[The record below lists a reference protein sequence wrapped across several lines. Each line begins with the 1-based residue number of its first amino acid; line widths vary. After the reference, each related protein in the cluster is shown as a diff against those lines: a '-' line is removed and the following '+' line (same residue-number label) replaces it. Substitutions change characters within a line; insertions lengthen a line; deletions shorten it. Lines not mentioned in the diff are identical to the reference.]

1 VLCEGEGVETSRER
15 SSGEAPRTG
24 AASLPGLRLYEERD
38 RAAALEILRRRIRR
52 GDVPYSMH
60 PGEWNWWVDHADPR
74 LPEPVRLIGDDTLV
88 WRSADGH
95 VAAFTSSAQDLARLL
110 VTEPVAP
117 VTGLVI
123 SQHDPD
129 SERVLADAGFEPD
142 ETHALFGFVQP
153 LTGGLPEVVLPAG
166 YAVRSMTD
174 TDARSRADAA
184 RLSFRSPM
192 EPDMHRA
199 RYRRFM
205 ASPAYEPENDLV
217 VIAPD
222 GEVAAFAIVWP
233 DDDLGS
239 GQFEPVG
246 THPGHVRKGLG
257 RAVVTAGLH
266 RLRELGMR
274 TARVATD
281 EPRTAAV
288 TLYLACGFQQVDRL
302 RTWVRRDRQ
311 D

>member
-1 VLCEGEGVETSRER
+1 MATS
-15 SSGEAPRTG
+15 
-24 AASLPGLRLYEERD
+24 GLRPYQERD
-38 RAAALEILRRRIRR
+38 RAAALEILRRRLRR

-95 VAAFTSSAQDLARLL
+95 VIAVTSTAHDLGRLL

-117 VTGLVI
+117 VTGVDMV

-142 ETHALFGFVQP
+142 EAHAEFGFVQP
-153 LTGGLPEVVLPAG
+153 LTAVLPEVVLPAG
-166 YAVRSMTD
+166 YVLRSMTD

-184 RLSFRSPM
+184 RLSFGSSM

-205 ASPAYEPENDLV
+205 ASPA
-217 VIAPD
+217 
-222 GEVAAFAIVWP
+222 
-233 DDDLGS
+233 
-239 GQFEPVG
+239 
-246 THPGHVRKGLG
+246 
-257 RAVVTAGLH
+257 
-266 RLRELGMR
+266 
-274 TARVATD
+274 
-281 EPRTAAV
+281 
-288 TLYLACGFQQVDRL
+288 
-302 RTWVRRDRQ
+302 
-311 D
+311 